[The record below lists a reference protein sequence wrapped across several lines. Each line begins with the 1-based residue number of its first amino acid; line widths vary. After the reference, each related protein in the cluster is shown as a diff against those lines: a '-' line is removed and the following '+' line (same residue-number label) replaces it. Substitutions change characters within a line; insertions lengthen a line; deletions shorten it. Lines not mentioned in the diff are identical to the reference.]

1 MFEPILPNDL
11 LNIVNEYAQLTIRP
25 TDKQIDIL
33 IVQNMLNC
41 WAPQLFRSFDALCD
55 VCATT
60 DLELIK
66 WLCYLVSPKDSAPVR
81 GGNIWK
87 FLQLTH
93 MYNHQKYIAYP
104 LRIACIVGNK
114 KIIKWLIK
122 FFEYSS
128 CDVRYMNDYCLIA
141 LCFNKHLETAQWLIK
156 RYNIK
161 KINVDYRYDYTLS
174 ADASGKIPVKIING
188 QALARAIRI
197 TQEKIEAYDRAKFLI
212 ELAWS

>member
-1 MFEPILPNDL
+1 MFRPILPNDL
-11 LNIVNEYAQLTIRP
+11 LNIVNEYAQLTIKP
-25 TDKQIDIL
+25 MDKAIDII

-66 WLCYLVSPKDSAPVR
+66 WLCYLVSPKDSAPVY

-87 FLQLTH
+87 FLQHTR
-93 MYNHQKYIAYP
+93 MAGNQKYCAYP

-114 KIIKWLIK
+114 KIIMWLIK
-122 FFEYSS
+122 FFEYQ
-128 CDVRYMNDYCLIA
+128 CHDVRYMDDYCLIA
-141 LCFNKHLETAQWLIK
+141 LCFNNHIDVARWLIK

-161 KINVDYRYDYTLS
+161 KININYSYDYTSS
-174 ADASGKIPVKIING
+174 ADASGKIPAKIIDG
-188 QALARAIRI
+188 QAIARAMRI
-197 TQEKIEAYDRAKFLI
+197 TQEKIKVFDRAKFLI
-212 ELAWS
+212 ETVW